1 MKHKHI
7 ATVALMLNLGVA
19 GIYAQQRPVKMT
31 FSGTVGGSTAQLA
44 PDASKDEQNVAGK
57 GTLGPFTFLELH
69 ADTASPQPSSTCS
82 PGSAPPRLY
91 FPTVAG
97 GGVFRFQDGSLL
109 TVKLTEGSYCID
121 LSTLPVLGHYI
132 ATYQIT
138 GGTGR
143 FDAASGALTL
153 TAIFTPAL
161 FDASNKVVLLTST
174 GEFEGTVSGV
184 AIGEDRRDERH

>member
-1 MKHKHI
+1 MKHI
-7 ATVALMLNLGVA
+7 ATMTLILNLAIASV
-19 GIYAQQRPVKMT
+19 YAQQRPVKMT
-31 FSGTVGGSTAQLA
+31 FSGTVEPSTIKLQ
-44 PDASKDEQNVAGK
+44 PDTNTDEGNVAGK
-57 GTLGPFTFLELH
+57 GTLGPFTFRELH

-82 PGSAPPRLY
+82 GPTKVY

-109 TVKLTEGSYCID
+109 TVKLTEGSSLCID
-121 LSTLPVLGHYI
+121 FATLLGRFT

-143 FDAASGALTL
+143 FNAASGALTL
-153 TAIFTPAL
+153 TATWFPVL
-161 FDASNKVVLLTST
+161 FNGPNSAVLLTST

-184 AIGEDRRDERH
+184 GIGNEWQDERQ